1 MKDNSWEV
9 EIPEDD
15 HGEGVDIMA
24 IVEAD
29 LATDPDEAA
38 LVAEIEQ
45 GSEVVQRRYTMTLSA
60 LRQALGVTQVEL
72 AKRMG
77 VGQPAVSALERNR
90 RADMLLSTLAGYLE
104 AVGLHAR
111 FVVELPDSTEVEV
124 DLSALLSGDPSEPMS
139 STTSAA

>member
-29 LATDPDEAA
+29 LAADPEEAA
-38 LVAEIEQ
+38 LVAAMEQ
-45 GSEVVQRRYTMTLSA
+45 ESEVVQRRYTMTLAA

-77 VGQPAVSALERNR
+77 VGQPAISALERNR
-90 RADMLLSTLAGYLE
+90 RADMLISTLTGYLE

-111 FVVELPDSTEVEV
+111 IVVELPDLVEVEV
-124 DLSALLSGDPSEPMS
+124 DLSALLSDDSSGA
-139 STTSAA
+139 STTAA

>member
-1 MKDNSWEV
+1 MKNNSWEV

-15 HGEGVDIMA
+15 QGEGVDIMA

-29 LATDPDEAA
+29 LAADPEEAA
-38 LVAEIEQ
+38 LVAEMEQ
-45 GSEVVQRRYTMTLSA
+45 ESEVVQRRYTMTLAA

-77 VGQPAVSALERNR
+77 VGQPAISALERNR
-90 RADMLLSTLAGYLE
+90 RADMLISTLTGYLE

-111 FVVELPDSTEVEV
+111 IVVELPDLVEVEV
-124 DLSALLSGDPSEPMS
+124 DLSALLSDDSSGA
-139 STTSAA
+139 STTAA